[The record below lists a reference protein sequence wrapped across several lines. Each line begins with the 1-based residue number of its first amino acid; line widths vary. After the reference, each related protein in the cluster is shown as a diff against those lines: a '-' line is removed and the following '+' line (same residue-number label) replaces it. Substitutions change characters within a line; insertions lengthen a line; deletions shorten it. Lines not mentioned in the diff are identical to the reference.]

1 MSGGGG
7 DRPGKPGG
15 RQRSRRLRL
24 GNMAE
29 SQNGKKNAN
38 SDTLEYDSHKNLYL
52 RKTAVLERVFIVA
65 RDWNPA
71 RHARRVAA
79 KVANSRIFPE
89 NSLRMKKPSRSG
101 KMLKFAGRWGIAI
114 VGLWYVLAYS
124 PTSWHDQVLALPATG
139 KTPVWLSLAT
149 PAAETDVQFKLAE
162 KIIVPPSTRPTDVL
176 DRNHVLNPP
185 ESKKIFAYLGTEKR
199 RVLGMDLSADL
210 KTTRRVLLANAQGD
224 EAKWQWVDAAKV
236 YATPDDTRLYAPV
249 VPHPRV
255 QVGVVHML
263 HDANRYYL
271 LAALL
276 IYPLTIFITSLRWQE
291 LLKALDVRI
300 PVSRAFVINC
310 VGMFYNSFMP
320 GSSGGDVLKAY
331 YVAKQ
336 THHGTRAVMSV
347 IVDRVIGLLA
357 LIILGGAMAT
367 LQWKVDICR
376 RVAIGA
382 GLIVA
387 LTIAGLIVF
396 YVPLLRKLSGFN
408 FLASKLPMQARVQN
422 AIEAMEIL
430 GRRPLLALGA
440 LVVTFPVHI
449 TVVVSA
455 ALCGMAFGLPIGFWY
470 YWVAIPVI
478 VLAWAIPLSP
488 QGAGVMEYTAFK
500 LLEPQG
506 ATIAHVL
513 AITMSIRLVALLWNL
528 VGGYFVLRGGFHRPT
543 ESETKE
549 LETDEPDAA

>member
-1 MSGGGG
+1 
-7 DRPGKPGG
+7 
-15 RQRSRRLRL
+15 
-24 GNMAE
+24 
-29 SQNGKKNAN
+29 
-38 SDTLEYDSHKNLYL
+38 
-52 RKTAVLERVFIVA
+52 
-65 RDWNPA
+65 
-71 RHARRVAA
+71 
-79 KVANSRIFPE
+79 
-89 NSLRMKKPSRSG
+89 MKKPSTSR
-101 KMLKFAGRWGIAI
+101 KILKFVARWGIAI
-114 VGLWYVLAYS
+114 VGIWYVLAYS
-124 PTSWHDQVLALPATG
+124 PTSWHDRVLAVLAQGQTPKLAT
-139 KTPVWLSLAT
+139 LAT
-149 PAAETDVQFKLAE
+149 PAGETDAQFQ
-162 KIIVPPSTRPTDVL
+162 IIDPTTHATVWIG
-176 DRNHVLNPP
+176 RGQVVNPP
-185 ESKKIFAYLGTEKR
+185 EGKKSFVYLGSEKC
-199 RVLGMDLSADL
+199 RVLGMDLSNDL
-210 KTTRRVLLANAQGD
+210 KNTRHVLLAKGD
-224 EAKWQWVDAAKV
+224 GSQWVDAGTVRAV
-236 YATPDDTRLYAPV
+236 QANGQPAATPGYTPL

-255 QVGVVHML
+255 QVGVLHMVR
-263 HDANRYYL
+263 DANRHYL
-271 LAALL
+271 LAAILVF
-276 IYPLTIFITSLRWQE
+276 PLTILITSLRWQE

-300 PVSRAFVINC
+300 PVSRAFVINT

-336 THHGTRAVMSV
+336 THHATRAVMSV

-357 LIILGGAMAT
+357 LIILGGVMAA
-367 LQWKVDICR
+367 LQWKMDICK
-376 RVAIGA
+376 RVALGA

-387 LTIAGLIVF
+387 ITIAGLIVF
-396 YVPLLRKLSGFN
+396 YVPILRKISGFD
-408 FLASKLPMQARVQN
+408 FLAFKMPMQGHVKK
-422 AIEAMEIL
+422 AIEAMDIL
-430 GRRPLLALGA
+430 GRRPLLVLGA

-455 ALCGMAFGLPIGFWY
+455 ALCGLAFGLPIGFWY

-549 LETDEPDAA
+549 LETEDSAVP